1 MNTLPIFPS
10 SPIDNSKKIKS
21 NESNFQACILI
32 FFSQPE
38 DGLSTRR
45 SERETVGERETE
57 NNVTR
62 NVYYAISWRRISIH
76 RRRINESE
84 NQRGRGKKYI
94 YIHMYLVW
102 NTLDFLS
109 RIRNIIATPFPR
121 IVNNEIIFFPY
132 FPEKRWTHG
141 EREREKEIREG
152 GRTSGRVIRGA
163 PWGSPRQANPTNNR
177 RRGRSRPAGWARSRS
192 VWAGQSVEP
201 RCSTRAYASARS
213 RSSSSVARS
222 PPFDGNDDSEPAE
235 HPFPRNADNTCQF
248 HLSFHAPHHEQGS
261 FITHASPSSPPIHI
275 SDIFHFLS
283 LEIIIRRIV
292 EGDEAKR
299 KDFSYLSS
307 MEAGCRTGHRTYS
320 WLPPPAR
327 HPPKR
332 RPTNDDEHVTGE
344 SLKRS
349 RLKILSL
356 LTIKVT

>member
-1 MNTLPIFPS
+1 
-10 SPIDNSKKIKS
+10 
-21 NESNFQACILI
+21 
-32 FFSQPE
+32 
-38 DGLSTRR
+38 
-45 SERETVGERETE
+45 
-57 NNVTR
+57 
-62 NVYYAISWRRISIH
+62 
-76 RRRINESE
+76 
-84 NQRGRGKKYI
+84 
-94 YIHMYLVW
+94 MYLVW

-109 RIRNIIATPFPR
+109 RVQNIIATPFPR

-141 EREREKEIREG
+141 EREREREIRGG

-213 RSSSSVARS
+213 RSSSSVALS

-261 FITHASPSSPPIHI
+261 FITHASPSSPPIY
-275 SDIFHFLS
+275 IFYFLS
-283 LEIIIRRIV
+283 LEIIIRRIL

-299 KDFSYLSS
+299 KNFSYLSS

-320 WLPPPAR
+320 WLPPPAL

>member
-1 MNTLPIFPS
+1 MWIRFRSFLPLLSIILKRLNRTNQIFKRAS
-10 SPIDNSKKIKS
+10 LFSFRSQKM
-21 NESNFQACILI
+21 ACRHGGAK
-32 FFSQPE
+32 E
-38 DGLSTRR
+38 KRW
-45 SERETVGERETE
+45 ERERE

-201 RCSTRAYASARS
+201 QCSTRAYASARS

-261 FITHASPSSPPIHI
+261 FITHASPSSPPIY
-275 SDIFHFLS
+275 IFYFLS
-283 LEIIIRRIV
+283 LEIIIRRIL

-299 KDFSYLSS
+299 KNFSYLSS

>member
-1 MNTLPIFPS
+1 MWIRFRSFLPLLSIILKRLNRTNQIFKRAS
-10 SPIDNSKKIKS
+10 LFSFRSQKM
-21 NESNFQACILI
+21 ACRHGGAK
-32 FFSQPE
+32 E
-38 DGLSTRR
+38 KRW
-45 SERETVGERETE
+45 ERERE

-109 RIRNIIATPFPR
+109 RVQNIIATPFPR

-141 EREREKEIREG
+141 EREREKEIRGG

-201 RCSTRAYASARS
+201 QCSTRAYASARS
-213 RSSSSVARS
+213 RSSSSVALS

-261 FITHASPSSPPIHI
+261 FITHASPSSPPIY
-275 SDIFHFLS
+275 IFYFLS
-283 LEIIIRRIV
+283 LEIIIRRIL

-299 KDFSYLSS
+299 KNFSYLSS

-320 WLPPPAR
+320 WLPPPAL

>member
-1 MNTLPIFPS
+1 MWIRFRSFLPLLSIILKRLNRTNQIFKRAS
-10 SPIDNSKKIKS
+10 LFSFRSQKM
-21 NESNFQACILI
+21 ACRHGGAK
-32 FFSQPE
+32 E
-38 DGLSTRR
+38 KRW
-45 SERETVGERETE
+45 ERERQRIMSHETSITRYLGDEYRSIAGEST
-57 NNVTR
+57 N
-62 NVYYAISWRRISIH
+62 
-76 RRRINESE
+76 RRINE
-84 NQRGRGKKYI
+84 GGGKNI

>member
-1 MNTLPIFPS
+1 MWIRFRSFLPLLSIILKRLNRTNQIFKRAS
-10 SPIDNSKKIKS
+10 LFSFRSQKM
-21 NESNFQACILI
+21 ACRHGGAK
-32 FFSQPE
+32 E
-38 DGLSTRR
+38 KRW
-45 SERETVGERETE
+45 ERERE

-109 RIRNIIATPFPR
+109 RIGNIIATPFPR

-201 RCSTRAYASARS
+201 QCSTRAYASARS

-261 FITHASPSSPPIHI
+261 FITHASPSSPPIY
-275 SDIFHFLS
+275 IFYFLS
-283 LEIIIRRIV
+283 LEIIIRRIL

-299 KDFSYLSS
+299 KNFSYLSS

-320 WLPPPAR
+320 WLPPPAL

>member
-1 MNTLPIFPS
+1 MWIRFRSFLPLLSIILKRLNRTNQIFKRAS
-10 SPIDNSKKIKS
+10 LFSFRSQKM
-21 NESNFQACILI
+21 ACRHGGAK
-32 FFSQPE
+32 E
-38 DGLSTRR
+38 KRW
-45 SERETVGERETE
+45 ERERE

-94 YIHMYLVW
+94 YIYMYLVW

-109 RIRNIIATPFPR
+109 RVRNIIATPFPR

-141 EREREKEIREG
+141 ERERKKEIRGG

-192 VWAGQSVEP
+192 VWAGQNVEP

-213 RSSSSVARS
+213 RSSSSVALS

-248 HLSFHAPHHEQGS
+248 HLSFHAPHLEQGS

-283 LEIIIRRIV
+283 FEIIIRRIV

-320 WLPPPAR
+320 WLPPPAL